1 MSADLSLDSIL
12 KMAEIATVIGSVA
25 IGLVTFGRSASRME
39 LKLAQ
44 QSNDIGDMK
53 QDLKKLNEVMT
64 TVALQAQRMDMLG
77 ERLNMLD
84 KRYDE
89 LRGLSRA

>member
-44 QSNDIGDMK
+44 QSDDIGDMK